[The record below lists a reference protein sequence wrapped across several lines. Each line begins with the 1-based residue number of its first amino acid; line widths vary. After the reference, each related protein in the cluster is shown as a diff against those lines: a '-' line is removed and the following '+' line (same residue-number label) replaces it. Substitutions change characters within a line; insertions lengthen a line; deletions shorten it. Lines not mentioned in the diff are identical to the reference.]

1 MSPESMCRE
10 ADARSIVTPEIEAIR
25 ATFRDFTERFLANM
39 DSMER
44 RMIRAIVCALL
55 GGVLTV
61 AAISLIVLAVAE

>member
-1 MSPESMCRE
+1 MF
-10 ADARSIVTPEIEAIR
+10 ADK
-25 ATFRDFTERFLANM
+25 
-39 DSMER
+39 R